1 MSLRP
6 EPLRAVIADDELLAR
21 RRLRTLLALDP
32 DIIIVAEAANGP
44 EAIAV
49 VREYSPDV
57 LFLDVRMPGADGIDV
72 LAALGTDRVGAV
84 VLVTAFD
91 EYAIA
96 AFEHHALDYVLKPV
110 DADRFHATV
119 ARVRERLYQQRSA
132 RLTEAT
138 LRALA
143 QVYPRDNELRSE
155 RYLTRIV
162 VRSGQKTAIVN
173 VAEIDWVEVRG
184 DYLALHSAS
193 AVHLYR
199 GTLSALEQRLDPTE
213 FVRIHRSTLVR
224 LSRVKEFEPYF
235 HGDYSVTLYDGTRVR
250 LSRTYRARVQAILG
264 QNL

>member
-1 MSLRP
+1 MSLRL
-6 EPLRAVIADDELLAR
+6 EPLRAVIADDEALAR
-21 RRLRTLLALDP
+21 RRLRALLTLEP
-32 DIIIVAEAANGP
+32 DVIIVAEAANGP
-44 EAIAV
+44 EAIDA
-49 VREYSPDV
+49 VREHSPDV

-72 LAALGTDRVGAV
+72 LAALGPEPVGAV

-110 DADRFHATV
+110 DEDRFRATV
-119 ARVRERLYQQRSA
+119 ARVRERLRQQRSA
-132 RLTEAT
+132 RLTEET

-143 QVYPRDNELRSE
+143 QVYPREDASRSE

-162 VRSGQKTAIVN
+162 VHSGQKTAIVD
-173 VAEIDWVEVRG
+173 VAEIDWVDVRG

-199 GTLSALEQRLDPTE
+199 STLGALELRLDPAE

-224 LSRVKEFEPYF
+224 LSRIREFEPCF
-235 HGDYSVTLYDGTRVR
+235 HGDYSVTLYDGTRLR
-250 LSRTYRARVQAILG
+250 LSRTYRARVQAVLG
-264 QNL
+264 QSL